1 MKRITNKNL
10 INIITLIISF
20 LIMTVEAQVKPEKLI
35 GNPDK
40 EYMAPVWSPDGS
52 MIAFTGANYK
62 GIWIINIK
70 DKGVKQISN
79 EIAAGFGF
87 KWADNSQAILTRVA
101 KYEGIRRY
109 NAVKTLDVL
118 TGKSN
123 LLTDY
128 RTMMPGLP
136 AFAPG
141 DEKVFMYGRN
151 KLEIFNSQIEPKLSK
166 ASISS
171 KIVYLRND
179 KIAVEDLITNQLKI
193 FEPVRNGRVLN
204 LRVSPDN
211 SKMVF
216 EIYGGNMY
224 VMNIDGTGLID
235 LGKGYRPKWSPNSK
249 QIVYMIT
256 EDDGHQILSSDIYT
270 IKIDGTDKTNIT
282 NTDDILELNPDW
294 SPDGK
299 KIAFDIPSEGAI
311 FIMNAQ

>member
-1 MKRITNKNL
+1 MNKNL
-10 INIITLIISF
+10 FYIITLIISF
-20 LIMTVEAQVKPEKLI
+20 LIITVEAQIKPEMLI
-35 GNPDK
+35 GNSDK
-40 EYMAPVWSPDGS
+40 AYLSPVWSPDGS
-52 MIAFTGANYK
+52 MIAFTGVNYK

-70 DKGVKQISN
+70 DKDVKQISN

-87 KWADNSQAILTRVA
+87 KWADNSQTILSRVA
-101 KYEGIRRY
+101 KYEGFQRY

-128 RTMMPGLP
+128 RTMMPSLP
-136 AFAPG
+136 AFTPG
-141 DEKVFMYGRN
+141 DEKVFMYGGN

-166 ASISS
+166 ASNISS

-235 LGKGYRPKWSPNSK
+235 LGKGYRPKWSPDSK
-249 QIVYMIT
+249 HIVYMIT
-256 EDDGHQILSSDIYT
+256 EDDGHRILSSDIYT

-282 NTDDILELNPDW
+282 NTDDILEMNPDW

-311 FIMNAQ
+311 FIMNAP